1 MKYYFTNAAG
11 RRAVRLREARSAR
24 VGLQAR
30 ESNPRPNETA
40 RPLTTGTLLA
50 STEPKTLDECQSA
63 EDLVSAGVLSFARK
77 PAGNP
82 RSLHVARY
90 TVPLIEH
97 DYPAM
102 TATMWNESYKAF
114 GIEAQNCMLVGS
126 SRQTCEILRVL
137 RRDAK
142 YLGGGAGV
150 GFKDAVIGYLDE
162 LDAAAE
168 TAGSVNF
175 LVRTVEGKLRG
186 YNTDGAG
193 YARSLE
199 EIFRQ
204 RQQSLQG
211 KRIVILGAGGTASSV
226 AFALVGRGA
235 LLVIVNRTPQRA
247 EDLAGRVNRYFRA
260 PAAGFAA
267 EAEISRHL
275 TTADAVVNVSTKGS
289 SGSLEAYSALAP
301 AELPATAGNIEAN
314 LAEAERLM
322 ALIPRHAVL
331 SDVVLGDSVTPFL
344 RAGRARGFIAMDG
357 VPMVVNQGVE
367 AFWILHGTQLEGQGI
382 SKDRVAEVMSRAAA
396 AARARQGD
404 AA

>member
-1 MKYYFTNAAG
+1 LTLTNPKSLDACE
-11 RRAVRLREARSAR
+11 RADD
-24 VGLQAR
+24 
-30 ESNPRPNETA
+30 
-40 RPLTTGTLLA
+40 LL
-50 STEPKTLDECQSA
+50 SG
-63 EDLVSAGVLSFARK
+63 GVLSFARK

-82 RSLHVARY
+82 QRLDVHHY
-90 TVPLIEH
+90 TLPLIEH

-102 TATMWNESYKAF
+102 TATMWNEAYRAF

-126 SRQTCEILRVL
+126 SRRSGEILKVL

-150 GFKDAVIGYLDE
+150 GFKDAVIEYLDE
-162 LDAAAE
+162 LDEAAE
-168 TAGSVNF
+168 MAGSVNF
-175 LVRTVEGKLRG
+175 LVRTAQGKLRG

-199 EIFRQ
+199 EVFRQ
-204 RQQSLQG
+204 RQQDLQG
-211 KRIVILGAGGTASSV
+211 KRIVMLGAGGTASSV
-226 AFALVGRGA
+226 AFVLAGRGA
-235 LLVIVNRTPQRA
+235 GLVIVNRTPRRA

-267 EAEISRHL
+267 EVDIAGYL

-301 AELPATAGNIEAN
+301 AELPTTPRNIEAN

-322 ALIPRHAVL
+322 ALIPKHAVL
-331 SDVVLGDSVTPFL
+331 SDVVLGDTETPFL
-344 RAGRARGFIAMDG
+344 RAGRARGFITMDG

-367 AFWILHGTQLEGQGI
+367 AFWILHGAQLEGKGI
-382 SKDRVAEVMSRAAA
+382 AKDRVAEVMSRAAA
-396 AARARQGD
+396 AARAGQGD